1 MSKETSIKP
10 NVTNVA
16 SVYGNSIPADYSSDS
31 AKNAQTLF
39 EWLGS
44 FWSEIY
50 EDPEFIENLQGARAL
65 RAAQLYLDLLEN
77 LKLQDRENAPI
88 FHRERWHPII
98 IRKSQRNTG
107 SKNMI
112 KLVDDGTVVLGK
124 QTHEIY
130 PEGTEISLGSKE
142 ANYKN
147 MVVYPLDTESLKLKD
162 VMTCISNNIADASV
176 ILGKGTD
183 FVILDGAIAISENK
197 DPFTGEDNEKWSKFE
212 IIADDP
218 SNNDEEVVLWACDA
232 MFDKDFIYNH
242 LGYIMRLPGQSSE
255 IYKRVINAAWNTV
268 ASGATPLLVKSLMAS
283 ICGIPTVKE
292 DGEVVENILYNTD
305 GTIQVITTK
314 NVYTFPEYSELRKD
328 IKPGKVLKR
337 FDTLDK
343 AIKVYSCINDLDNL
357 HNYNEFIEDFDEF
370 VEDVPVIDLPPALFR
385 ADVEGGFSI
394 GWDEV
399 DITCVGFDYNG
410 NPKLRFPM
418 GGSQEDDDL
427 YWNDIWKTYE
437 NSNTSMESI
446 LDGIEYDHNFVEGK
460 VCGRISPMKFFMKNL
475 IGANTIIMTVK
486 TDTLADDAP
495 LYDPKFFAVLRNS
508 IPSYIRLYV
517 IEHESTYEDEYKI
530 DGEDLTDG
538 SPMSYDEADF
548 EAYEE
553 YDEEVKYRGRGKGL
567 KTKDRVDSKWIASCC
582 DPDDEYDTYE

>member
-16 SVYGNSIPADYSSDS
+16 SVYGNSIPADYSPDS

-197 DPFTGEDNEKWSKFE
+197 DPFTGEDNTKWSKFE

-218 SNNDEEVVLWACDA
+218 SKNDEEVVLWACDA
-232 MFDKDFIYNH
+232 MFDKDFIYN
-242 LGYIMRLPGQSSE
+242 
-255 IYKRVINAAWNTV
+255 AFT
-268 ASGATPLLVKSLMAS
+268 
-283 ICGIPTVKE
+283 
-292 DGEVVENILYNTD
+292 
-305 GTIQVITTK
+305 
-314 NVYTFPEYSELRKD
+314 
-328 IKPGKVLKR
+328 
-337 FDTLDK
+337 
-343 AIKVYSCINDLDNL
+343 
-357 HNYNEFIEDFDEF
+357 
-370 VEDVPVIDLPPALFR
+370 R
-385 ADVEGGFSI
+385 AVF
-394 GWDEV
+394 
-399 DITCVGFDYNG
+399 
-410 NPKLRFPM
+410 
-418 GGSQEDDDL
+418 
-427 YWNDIWKTYE
+427 
-437 NSNTSMESI
+437 
-446 LDGIEYDHNFVEGK
+446 
-460 VCGRISPMKFFMKNL
+460 
-475 IGANTIIMTVK
+475 
-486 TDTLADDAP
+486 
-495 LYDPKFFAVLRNS
+495 
-508 IPSYIRLYV
+508 
-517 IEHESTYEDEYKI
+517 
-530 DGEDLTDG
+530 
-538 SPMSYDEADF
+538 
-548 EAYEE
+548 
-553 YDEEVKYRGRGKGL
+553 
-567 KTKDRVDSKWIASCC
+567 
-582 DPDDEYDTYE
+582 